1 MADVLRV
8 VHYLNAFFGGL
19 GGEEEAHTPVRV
31 QPGALGPGRLLE
43 QALAPHGQVVATI
56 MCGDGYFADHEET
69 VVEQVCAHWQ
79 TYKPDVFI
87 AGPAFRSGRYGLA
100 CGRLC
105 LEAERRHIPAVTGMH
120 VENPGSDLYRPE
132 HLYIIAT
139 EASAV
144 GMRPALERMVA
155 LALKRGHSQ
164 PIGAAAEE
172 GFLSRGVRRTV
183 PTGTPAAI
191 RAVDMALKK
200 WRGEPYTSEL
210 AVETF
215 EVIPPAPPLRDPSKA
230 LVALVTEAGLVRQG
244 NPHRLPA
251 AAATHWASY
260 SVTAMDR
267 LVAGEWDAVHGG
279 YDNTAALQDPNRV
292 VPLDALR
299 ALEREGVIGKLLDDL
314 FVTVGNIG
322 SLNAMKRIGAEIAAT
337 LVQRGVQAVVLPAT

>member
-8 VHYLNAFFGGL
+8 VHYLNAFFGGV
-19 GGEEEAHTPVRV
+19 GGEAEAHTPVRM
-31 QPGALGPGRLLE
+31 QPGALGSGRLLE
-43 QALAPHGQVVATI
+43 QALAGQGQVVATLI
-56 MCGDGYFADHEET
+56 CGDGYFADHEDA
-69 VVEQVCAHWQ
+69 VVAHVQAHWCAL
-79 TYKPDVFI
+79 KPDVFI

-105 LEAERRHIPAVTGMH
+105 LEAERLHIPAVTGMH

-144 GMRPALERMVA
+144 GMRPALERMAA
-155 LALKRGHSQ
+155 LAIKRGRRQ
-164 PIGAAAEE
+164 PIGTAAEE
-172 GFLSRGVRRTV
+172 GFLSRAVRRTV

-191 RAVDMALKK
+191 RAVDLGLKK

-210 AVETF
+210 TVETF
-215 EVIPPAPPLRDPSKA
+215 EAIAPAPPLSDPSKA

-244 NPHRLPA
+244 NPDRLPA

-260 SVTAMDR
+260 NVAGMER

-299 ALEREGVIGKLLDDL
+299 ELERDGVIGKLLDDL
-314 FVTVGNIG
+314 FVTVGNMG
-322 SLNAMKRIGAEIAAT
+322 SLNAMKRIGAEIAAR
-337 LVQRGVQAVVLPAT
+337 LVQCGVQAVVLPAT